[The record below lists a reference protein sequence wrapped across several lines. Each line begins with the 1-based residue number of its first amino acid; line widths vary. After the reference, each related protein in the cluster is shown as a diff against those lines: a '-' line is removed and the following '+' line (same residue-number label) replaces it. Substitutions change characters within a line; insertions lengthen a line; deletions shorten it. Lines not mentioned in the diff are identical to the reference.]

1 MLYKY
6 KKVQTLTPEGAAC
19 QDAAKDAGPA
29 ILDSIKDDVS
39 TYSPF
44 PKSSLSERMEVEDV
58 WNRARANTKPAG
70 KLDGD
75 AASAKNTIENAE
87 SQAESQAYLA
97 ANEAAATDAYDV
109 SFPNPDMMAKGS
121 GKPMATQALAGR
133 RAHGV
138 AAQAQVLARQHL
150 PQVLAGQ
157 AQAEGS
163 RSIRR
168 EHSML
173 RSRLQALHEVEQTSQ
188 VEGAGSEQVRNL
200 RALLA
205 QKCTH

>member
-1 MLYKY
+1 M
-6 KKVQTLTPEGAAC
+6 
-19 QDAAKDAGPA
+19 
-29 ILDSIKDDVS
+29 S

-133 RAHGV
+133 LAHGV
-138 AAQAQVLARQHL
+138 AVQAQVLASRQHH
-150 PQVLAGQ
+150 PQALAGQ
-157 AQAEGS
+157 AQAEGR
-163 RSIRR
+163 RSTRR
-168 EHSML
+168 VHSML

-188 VEGAGSEQVRNL
+188 VEGAGSEQVRSL
-200 RALLA
+200 LALLV
-205 QKCTH
+205 QKCTY